1 MENSS
6 FYTNY
11 WEYVNQV
18 CPNIKAESLS
28 NPDIEASIKKTSWE
42 DPTSAREL
50 NNIAV
55 LALIEAE
62 QCEDSSLKE
71 MYVEIAFES
80 LVQGTEMEGDDPLC
94 AAHLALLFTLNGE
107 VDAAIPL
114 ALSTFDEA
122 MQAAYVDLKTIS
134 PNIVYCPSPL
144 SVNFR
149 RDERLSEIL
158 QCNNGYIQALWLL
171 EKVIERL
178 EIESI
183 GRRDVVIIYTKK
195 RIDLLGIGVQ
205 KLLFYIWEKINF
217 ERELFLNTKS
227 LFLVNKLQ
235 EKVPFF
241 FCPELIQTLYLILRD
256 AQEIEAAKFWQNLS
270 GFITGYNIDSLELKW
285 THLPIE
291 SPFTYLP
298 FETKLLLAAEPT
310 GRSIVTSILIAQGD
324 WFEKEMEF
332 WRSQIKPGMTV
343 IDVGANVGVY
353 TFSAANQVGSE
364 GRVLAI
370 EPFAGCIQ
378 CLEETCRVN
387 NLSSVTICAGAASD
401 RNGTVRL
408 SLNESSELNEIVAE
422 NTGEEIE
429 TGSYQ
434 EVACFTL
441 DSLSERENLTQV
453 DFMKIDAE
461 GHELAVL
468 VGSARILSEFA
479 PVILYENI
487 AGVTGSNLPVASY
500 LNSRGYKLFLYRPYL
515 PELVPIIAED
525 DYPDHLNIIA
535 VPECKVNQFYNV
547 NSVNS

>member
-1 MENSS
+1 MKNSS

-11 WEYVNQV
+11 WEYVKQV
-18 CPNIKAESLS
+18 SPNIKPEFLS
-28 NPDIEASIKKTSWE
+28 NPDIEASIKNTSWE
-42 DPTSAREL
+42 NPTSAREL

-62 QCEDSSLKE
+62 QSKDLSLKE
-71 MYVEIAFES
+71 MYVEIAYES

-107 VDAAIPL
+107 VNAGIPL

-122 MQAAYVDLKTIS
+122 MQSAYVDLKTIAPS
-134 PNIVYCPSPL
+134 IAYLPSPL
-144 SVNFR
+144 LSVDCTRN
-149 RDERLSEIL
+149 DRLSEVL
-158 QCNNGYIQALWLL
+158 QCNNGYIQTLWLL
-171 EKVIERL
+171 EEVIERL
-178 EIESI
+178 EMESI
-183 GRRDVVIIYTKK
+183 GRRDVVITYTKK
-195 RIDLLGIGVQ
+195 RIELLEIGVQ
-205 KLLFYIWEKINF
+205 KLLFYILQKINF
-217 ERELFLNTKS
+217 ERQLFFNTKS
-227 LFLVNKLQ
+227 LCFVNKLQ
-235 EKVPFF
+235 EKIPFF
-241 FCPELIQTLYLILRD
+241 FSPELIQTLYLILRE
-256 AQEIEAAKFWQNLS
+256 AQEIEAAKFWKNLCYLIS
-270 GFITGYNIDSLELKW
+270 VYNIDSLELKW
-285 THLPIE
+285 TNLPIE

-298 FETKLLLAAEPT
+298 FETKLLLAVEPT
-310 GRSIVTSILIAQGD
+310 GRSMVTSMLIAQGD

-353 TFSAANQVGSE
+353 TFSAAHQVGSE

-370 EPFAGCIQ
+370 EPFGGCIQ
-378 CLEETCRVN
+378 CLEESCRVN

-408 SLNESSELNEIVAE
+408 SLSESSELNEIVAE
-422 NTGEEIE
+422 NIGDEIE

-441 DSLSERENLTQV
+441 DSLIERENLTQV

-468 VGSARILSEFA
+468 VGSDRILSEFA

-487 AGVTGSNLPVASY
+487 AGAKGSNLPVASY
-500 LNSRGYKLFLYRPYL
+500 LKSRGYKLFLYRPYL
-515 PELVPIIAED
+515 PELVPIIAEED
-525 DYPDHLNIIA
+525 CQDNLNIIA
-535 VPECKVNQFYNV
+535 VPERKVNQFY
-547 NSVNS
+547 